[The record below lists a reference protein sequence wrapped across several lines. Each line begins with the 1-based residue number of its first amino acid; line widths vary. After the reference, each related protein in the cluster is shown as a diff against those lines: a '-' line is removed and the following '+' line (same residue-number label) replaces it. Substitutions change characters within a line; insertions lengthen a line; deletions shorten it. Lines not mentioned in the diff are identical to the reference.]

1 MEGRKT
7 ATIVGEAVRHTSAR
21 IKATCE
27 ISAVGYSRE
36 DIDVNVLS
44 PSKAPVSYGY
54 ADLILAKYYIDMQ
67 NRLEY
72 LNLKLHLI
80 SCFFFRLSEENGIF
94 FVEFVPQDVGTYIMD
109 VFAGGQKLSDS
120 PVFYK
125 VYDATLIRITEAGS
139 GVVGQPCQF
148 KVDAS
153 QAVE

>member
-54 ADLILAKYYIDMQ
+54 ANLIKAY
-67 NRLEY
+67 
-72 LNLKLHLI
+72 
-80 SCFFFRLSEENGIF
+80 
-94 FVEFVPQDVGTYIMD
+94 
-109 VFAGGQKLSDS
+109 QKAIL
-120 PVFYK
+120 
-125 VYDATLIRITEAGS
+125 TCRI
-139 GVVGQPCQF
+139 C
-148 KVDAS
+148 
-153 QAVE
+153 